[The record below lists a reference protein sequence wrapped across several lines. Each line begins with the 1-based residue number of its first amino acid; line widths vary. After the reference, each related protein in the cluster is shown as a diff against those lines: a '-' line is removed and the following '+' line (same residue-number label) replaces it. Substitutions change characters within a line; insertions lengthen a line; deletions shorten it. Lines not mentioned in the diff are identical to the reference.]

1 MNRSATESGEGAR
14 RDIRATFFYLI
25 PSVLANSL
33 PLISMPFITRE
44 LSPAD
49 FGLIALGQVFGVA
62 IFGFSNLGL
71 TSAFERNF
79 FQYRNDQAKS
89 AGLLW
94 TLWGFVVALGMILT
108 VSSVGLSFLIERYF
122 LRATAPTGFI
132 AIVCL
137 TAVFRGANQ
146 FGYQYLRNAERPRSF
161 AAISIA
167 EGLLGFGLTL
177 IAVVGL
183 KTGVTG
189 AVFAQMA
196 APLLAGLALV
206 FWLSRD
212 LAFSFDRSALSEAL
226 KIGSPLTLRVLLG
239 MLGNQLDKYM
249 IGLVSALGQ
258 VGIYSVGQRVGQVVY
273 FLMNSMDYVFIP
285 RVYKIMFESRE
296 HEARGDHKSAEALS
310 VVAGRYLTPFAY
322 ATCGVA
328 GALALSSEE
337 AFYLLTTPD
346 FHEGAFIAPVL
357 CLFYST
363 LLFGKVNGRQILFAG
378 RSWFSSFMSVIVIV
392 CNLGFYLPL
401 IHFYGA
407 IGAAWGTLFAGLVYG
422 GISNW
427 QAQKSFRIQ
436 WETRRL
442 LAVYGFMFFA
452 VVAHLTLMQWEIPYF
467 TRILFKLA
475 AAFIFLMIGWRFGYF
490 RQKWWRPSFYK
501 SSERGV
507 VLE

>member
-71 TSAFERNF
+71 TAAYERNF
-79 FQYRNDQAKS
+79 FQYRNDHAKS

-94 TLWGFVVALGMILT
+94 TLWIFVVALGLLLT
-108 VSSVGLSFLIERYF
+108 AASAGLSFLIERYF
-122 LRATAPTGFI
+122 LRAPAPVGFV
-132 AIVCL
+132 AIVCA

-146 FGYQYLRNAERPRSF
+146 FGYLYLRNAERPRSF
-161 AAISIA
+161 ATISVA
-167 EGLLGFGLTL
+167 EGLLGFALAL

-183 KTGVTG
+183 KAGVTG
-189 AVFAQMA
+189 AVLAQMA
-196 APLLAGLALV
+196 SPLLAGVAIV
-206 FWLSRD
+206 FCLSRD
-212 LAFSFDRSALSEAL
+212 LTISFDRSLLAEAL
-226 KIGSPLTLRVLLG
+226 KLGSPLTLRVLLG
-239 MLGNQLDKYM
+239 MLGNHLDKYL

-258 VGIYSVGQRVGQVVY
+258 VGIYSIGQRVGQVVY

-285 RVYKIMFESRE
+285 RVYKIMFESQE
-296 HEARGDHKSAEALS
+296 HEARGDHESAEALS

-322 ATCGVA
+322 ATCGIA

-337 AFYLLTTPD
+337 AFHLLTTPE
-346 FHEGAFIAPVL
+346 FHQGVFIAPVL

-363 LLFGKVNGRQILFAG
+363 LLFGKVNGRQILFAR
-378 RSWFSSFMSVIVIV
+378 RSWLSSFMSVIVIV
-392 CNLGFYLPL
+392 CNLVFYVPL

-407 IGAAWGTLFAGLVYG
+407 VGAAWGTLLAGFVYG

-427 QAQKSFRIQ
+427 QAQKSFRIR

-442 LAVYGFMFFA
+442 FAIYGFTFFA
-452 VVAHLTLMQWEIPYF
+452 VITQLILMKWDYSYF
-467 TRILFKLA
+467 TRLIFKISA
-475 AAFIFLMIGWRFGYF
+475 AATFLMIGWWFGYF
-490 RQKWWRPSFYK
+490 RQKWWRPSIYSA
-501 SSERGV
+501 SSVEV
-507 VLE
+507 TIE